1 MKTTIKKLCKGIAL
15 SLFVSLPWANAD
27 AKNEKGIFKIF
38 SSEIPAGSQWEETNK
53 IVRGGGYSPDKDKNN
68 YIYVGCGKKS
78 NSAHLTGLNIQVRQN
93 PTAGQYRYI
102 SFAWIKWGGEQI
114 GIKFDVVPKGNAK
127 GEKYEYTYIGGQAS
141 ENAPAPITTGLP
153 IAKEAPGNWM
163 VMSRDLWKDFGDFDI
178 TGVTFIC
185 PERRDAG
192 FDELILAQS
201 EALLAA
207 HAPAVLPTEVASPQ
221 PVNEEEDAYLL
232 EEWAEADAEAN
243 PDGVQINWEEQI
255 KAGGIMMYPLYAL
268 GILALLLAIQRLL
281 ISRTGAIAP
290 KKLRKGI
297 MEALSRG
304 DMERAEQLCD
314 RYKRTTLGKALN
326 FIITHRNAK
335 REAVS
340 ETAGDI
346 AGRDIRSQLDKIYPI
361 SVISSLAPLIG
372 LLGTVVGMIEAFGL
386 VALYGDEGGAS
397 ILSDSISK
405 ALITTAAGLVIAVP
419 AILLYYVL
427 KNRIMGLSSKVE
439 DSIESV
445 ITKLYLE
452 ETPESKSEVI
462 DRTEIFKEDKDE
474 SVEIAI
480 ANEN

>member
-1 MKTTIKKLCKGIAL
+1 MKTTIKNLSGCIAL
-15 SLFVSLPWANAD
+15 ALCVSLPWANAG
-27 AKNEKGIFKIF
+27 AQNQKGIFKLF

-53 IVRGGGYSPDKDKNN
+53 IVRGGGYSPDKNKNN
-68 YIYVGCGKKS
+68 YIYVGCGRNS
-78 NSAHLTGLNIQVRQN
+78 HSAHLTGLNIQIRKN
-93 PTAGQYRYI
+93 PATGQYRYI
-102 SFAWIKWGGEQI
+102 SFAWIKWGGHQI
-114 GIKFDVVPKGNAK
+114 GIKFDVVPQGKAK
-127 GEKYEYTYIGGQAS
+127 GEKYEYTYVAGLAS
-141 ENAPAPITTGLP
+141 ENAPAPITNGLS
-153 IAKEAPGNWM
+153 IAKESPGNWM

-192 FDELILAQS
+192 FDELIFAQN

-207 HAPAVLPTEVASPQ
+207 HAPAVLPTEVATPQ

-232 EEWAEADAEAN
+232 EEWAEAEAEAAT
-243 PDGVQINWEEQI
+243 PDDVQIDWEQQI
-255 KAGGIMMYPLYAL
+255 RAGGIMMYPLYAL
-268 GILALLLAIQRLL
+268 GVLAILLTIQRLL
-281 ISRTGAIAP
+281 FSRTGVIAP
-290 KKLRKGI
+290 RNLRKGI
-297 MEALSRG
+297 VEALSSG

-314 RYKRTTLGKALN
+314 MYKGTTLGKSLN
-326 FIITHRNAK
+326 FIIRHRNAT

-346 AGRDIRSQLDKIYPI
+346 AARDMRSQLDKIYPI
-361 SVISSLAPLIG
+361 SVIASLAPLIG

-405 ALITTAAGLVIAVP
+405 ALITTAAGLIIAVP

-452 ETPESKSEVI
+452 EVPESK
-462 DRTEIFKEDKDE
+462 
-474 SVEIAI
+474 
-480 ANEN
+480 NEGNRQSGGMQ